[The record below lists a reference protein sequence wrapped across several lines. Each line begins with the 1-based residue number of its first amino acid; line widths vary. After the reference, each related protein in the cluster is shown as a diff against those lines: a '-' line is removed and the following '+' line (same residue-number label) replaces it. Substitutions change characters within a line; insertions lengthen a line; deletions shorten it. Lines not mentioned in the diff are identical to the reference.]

1 MKERNALD
9 ASHLPLH
16 GMGSA
21 SPSWWGTLAFML
33 IEGTGFALAIVVFL
47 YLMTLSDQWPPN
59 APPPDLWPG
68 TTMTVLLLAS
78 VVPNMMVSRWAARR
92 NMRLVRIGLVVMCLF
107 GIAPLILRIF
117 EFPALHVYWDDD
129 AYGSIT
135 WVLLGLHTT
144 HILTDLVDTLVL
156 TALMFTHHGHNDRR
170 FGDVQDNAMYW
181 NFVVLTWLPIYGCL
195 YWVTRL

>member
-1 MKERNALD
+1 MKERIALD
-9 ASHLPLH
+9 ASHLPQH

-21 SPSWWGTLAFML
+21 SPSSWGTLAFML
-33 IEGTGFALAIVVFL
+33 IEGTGFALAIIVYL
-47 YLMTLSDQWPPN
+47 YLMTLVPAWPPN
-59 APPPDLWPG
+59 APPPDLGPG
-68 TTMTVLLLAS
+68 TWLTAVLIIS
-78 VVPNMMVSRWAARR
+78 VIPNMLVGRWAAKRE
-92 NMRLVRIGLVVMCLF
+92 MKKVRIGLVVMCAF

-129 AYGSIT
+129 AYGSIS

-156 TALMFTHHGHNDRR
+156 TVLMFTRHGNNDRR
-170 FGDVQDNAMYW
+170 FGDVEDNAIYW
-181 NFVVLTWLPIYGCL
+181 NFVVITWLPIYGCI

>member
-1 MKERNALD
+1 MKERIALD
-9 ASHLPLH
+9 ASHLPQH

-33 IEGTGFALAIVVFL
+33 IEGTGFALAIIVYL
-47 YLMTLSDQWPPN
+47 YLITLVPAWPPN
-59 APPPDLWPG
+59 PPPPDLGPG
-68 TTMTVLLLAS
+68 TWLTAVLIISAI
-78 VVPNMMVSRWAARR
+78 PNMLVGRWAAKRE
-92 NMRLVRIGLVVMCLF
+92 MKKVRIGLVVMCAF

-129 AYGSIT
+129 AYGSIS

-144 HILTDLVDTLVL
+144 HILTDLVDTMVL
-156 TALMFTHHGHNDRR
+156 TVLMFTRHGNNDRR
-170 FGDVQDNAMYW
+170 FGDVEDNAMYW
-181 NFVVLTWLPIYGCL
+181 NFVVITWLPIYGCI

>member
-1 MKERNALD
+1 MKERHVLD
-9 ASHLPLH
+9 ASHLPQH

-47 YLMTLSDQWPPN
+47 YLMTLSDHWPPK
-59 APPPDLWPG
+59 APPPDLGPG
-68 TTMTVLLLAS
+68 TWLTALLIVS
-78 VVPNMMVSRWAARR
+78 VIPNMLVSRWASQRK
-92 NMRLVRIGLVVMCLF
+92 MKHVRIGLLVMCLF
-107 GIAPLILRIF
+107 GIAPLVLRIF

-135 WVLLGLHTT
+135 WVMLGLHTT

-156 TALMFTHHGHNDRR
+156 TALMFTRHGDNDRR
-170 FGDVQDNAMYW
+170 FGDVGDNAMYW
-181 NFVVLTWLPIYGCL
+181 NFVVITWLPLYACI